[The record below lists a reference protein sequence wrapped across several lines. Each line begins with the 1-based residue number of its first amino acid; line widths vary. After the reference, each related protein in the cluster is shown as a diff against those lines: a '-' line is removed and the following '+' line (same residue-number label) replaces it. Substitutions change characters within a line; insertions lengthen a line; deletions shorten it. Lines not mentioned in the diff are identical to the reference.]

1 MSPCVAFW
9 FHNNIGQAVLQINFE
24 KISLKFSKVCYTVSY
39 DFLMKDLRF
48 SLIEFDLGVRNM
60 KSLVIAEKP
69 SVARD
74 IARVLGANQKNGGV
88 LEGKKY
94 VVTWALGHLITL
106 ADPEEY
112 DKKYEKWE
120 MSTLPMMPKDMKLV
134 VIRQTGKQFSVV
146 KTQLFRKDI
155 EEIIIATDAG
165 REGELVARWILEK
178 AGCHKPIKRL
188 WISSVTDKAIKEGFA
203 NLKDGHAYDNLYRA
217 AVARAEADWLVG
229 MNGTRALTCKYNAQ
243 LSCGRV
249 QTPTLAMIARRE
261 EEIRQF
267 TPKEY
272 YGVSVE
278 TQDVKWTWRDE
289 KTKSFRTFSREKAEE
304 IRRKTETASLE
315 VTRIEE
321 KTKKSMAPGLYDL
334 TTLQREANQKY
345 GFSAKETL
353 NIMQRLYENH
363 KVLTYPRTDSRYIGK
378 DIVPTIRER
387 LKACGIGP
395 YRKLAGA
402 LMNKPVQA
410 NSSFV
415 DDKKVS
421 DHHAIIPTEQFVQL
435 DHMTNEERKIYDMV
449 VRRFLAVLYPPFEY
463 QQVTMEAKAAGETF
477 AASGKVVKSQGWK
490 EVYEGGDQEE
500 SEEDEEKLKDQRLP
514 KMQTGQ
520 KLKVLRAALNT
531 GKTKPPARFTE
542 ATLLAAMENPVK
554 FMETRDKEAVK
565 TIGETG
571 GLGTVATR
579 ADIIE
584 KLFHSFMMEKK
595 GNEIHITSKAK
606 QLLELVPEDLKKPE
620 LTADWEMKLSQIAKG
635 KIRQGDF
642 LHEIRDYTC
651 EIVDEIKSGEGTF
664 RHDNLTN
671 KVCPRCGK
679 KLLAVNGKNSKMLVC
694 QDRECGYRETISR
707 TTNARC
713 PKCHKRME
721 MYVKG
726 KEETFI
732 CACGY
737 KEKLSAFQ
745 ARRKKEGAG
754 VGKRDVQ
761 NYLRRQQKRPMSL

>member
-1 MSPCVAFW
+1 
-9 FHNNIGQAVLQINFE
+9 
-24 KISLKFSKVCYTVSY
+24 
-39 DFLMKDLRF
+39 
-48 SLIEFDLGVRNM
+48 M

-74 IARVLGANQKNGGV
+74 IARVLGANQKNGGI
-88 LEGKKY
+88 LEGKNY
-94 VVTWALGHLITL
+94 VVTWALGHLVTL

-112 DKKYEKWE
+112 DRKYEKWE
-120 MSTLPMMPKDMKLV
+120 MATLPMLPKEMKLV
-134 VIRQTGKQFSVV
+134 VIRQTGRQFSVV

-155 EEIIIATDAG
+155 GEIIIATDAG

-203 NLKDGHAYDNLYRA
+203 NLKDGHDYDNLYRA

-249 QTPTLAMIARRE
+249 QTPTLAMIAKRE
-261 EEIRQF
+261 EEIRKF
-267 TPKEY
+267 VPKEY
-272 YGVSVE
+272 YGISLE

-289 KTKSFRTFSREKAEE
+289 KTKSFRTFSRERAEQIKGRLENAALEITSVEKKAK
-304 IRRKTETASLE
+304 KT
-315 VTRIEE
+315 
-321 KTKKSMAPGLYDL
+321 MAPGLYDL
-334 TTLQREANQKY
+334 TTLQREANLKY

-378 DIVPTIRER
+378 DIVPTIKER

-402 LMNKPVQA
+402 LMNKPVQV
-410 NSSFV
+410 NGSFV
-415 DDKKVS
+415 DDKRVS

-449 VRRFLAVLYPPFEY
+449 VRRFLAVLYPASQYE
-463 QQVTMEAKAAGETF
+463 QVTMEAKAAGETF
-477 AASGKVVKSQGWK
+477 AASGKVIKSLGWK
-490 EVYEGGDQEE
+490 EVYEGGADDDL
-500 SEEDEEKLKDQRLP
+500 EDEAEDEKKLKDQRLP
-514 KMQTGQ
+514 EMKTGTR
-520 KLKVLRAALNT
+520 LKILKTSLNT

-565 TIGETG
+565 TLGETG

-635 KIRQGDF
+635 RIRQGDF
-642 LHEIRDYTC
+642 LHQIRDYTC
-651 EIVDEIKSGEGTF
+651 EIVDEIKNGEGTF

-671 KVCPRCGK
+671 KVCPQCGK

-726 KEETFI
+726 KEETFV
-732 CACGY
+732 CQCGY

-745 ARRKKEGAG
+745 ARRQKEGAG

-761 NYLRRQQKRPMSL
+761 NYLRRQQKEANEPVNNAFAQALSGIKL

>member
-1 MSPCVAFW
+1 
-9 FHNNIGQAVLQINFE
+9 
-24 KISLKFSKVCYTVSY
+24 
-39 DFLMKDLRF
+39 
-48 SLIEFDLGVRNM
+48 M

-74 IARVLGANQKNGGV
+74 IARVLGANQKNGGI
-88 LEGKKY
+88 LEGKNY
-94 VVTWALGHLITL
+94 VVTWALGHLVTL

-112 DKKYEKWE
+112 DRKYEKWE
-120 MSTLPMMPKDMKLV
+120 MATLPMLPKEMKLV
-134 VIRQTGKQFSVV
+134 VIRQTGRQFSVV

-155 EEIIIATDAG
+155 GEIIIATDAG

-203 NLKDGHAYDNLYRA
+203 NLKDGHDYDNLYRA

-249 QTPTLAMIARRE
+249 QTPTLAMIAKRE
-261 EEIRQF
+261 EEIRKF
-267 TPKEY
+267 VPKEY
-272 YGVSVE
+272 YGISLE

-289 KTKSFRTFSREKAEE
+289 KTKSFRTFSRERAEQIKGRLENAALEITSVEKKAK
-304 IRRKTETASLE
+304 KT
-315 VTRIEE
+315 
-321 KTKKSMAPGLYDL
+321 MAPGLYDL
-334 TTLQREANQKY
+334 TTLQREANLKY

-378 DIVPTIRER
+378 DIVPTIKER

-402 LMNKPVQA
+402 LMNKPVQV
-410 NSSFV
+410 NGSFV

-449 VRRFLAVLYPPFEY
+449 VRRFLAVLYPASQYE
-463 QQVTMEAKAAGETF
+463 QVTMEAKAAGETF
-477 AASGKVVKSQGWK
+477 AASGKVIKSMGWK
-490 EVYEGGDQEE
+490 EVYEGGADDDL
-500 SEEDEEKLKDQRLP
+500 EDEADDEKKLKDQRLP
-514 KMQTGQ
+514 EMKTGTR
-520 KLKVLRAALNT
+520 LKILKTSLNT

-542 ATLLAAMENPVK
+542 ATLIAAMENPVK

-565 TIGETG
+565 TLGETG

-635 KIRQGDF
+635 RIRQGDF
-642 LHEIRDYTC
+642 LHQIRDYTC
-651 EIVDEIKSGEGTF
+651 EIVDEIKNGEGTF

-671 KVCPRCGK
+671 KVCPQCGK

-726 KEETFI
+726 KEEIFV
-732 CACGY
+732 CQCGY

-745 ARRKKEGAG
+745 ARRQKEGAG

-761 NYLRRQQKRPMSL
+761 NYLRRQQKEANEPVNNAFAQALSGIKL

>member
-1 MSPCVAFW
+1 
-9 FHNNIGQAVLQINFE
+9 
-24 KISLKFSKVCYTVSY
+24 
-39 DFLMKDLRF
+39 
-48 SLIEFDLGVRNM
+48 M

-74 IARVLGANQKNGGV
+74 IARVLGANQKNGGI
-88 LEGKKY
+88 LEGKNY
-94 VVTWALGHLITL
+94 VVTWALGHLVTL

-112 DKKYEKWE
+112 DRKYEKWE
-120 MSTLPMMPKDMKLV
+120 MATLPMLPKEMKLV
-134 VIRQTGKQFSVV
+134 VIRQTGRQFSVV

-155 EEIIIATDAG
+155 GEIIIATDAG

-203 NLKDGHAYDNLYRA
+203 NLKDGHDYDNLYRA

-249 QTPTLAMIARRE
+249 QTPTLAMIAKRE
-261 EEIRQF
+261 EEIRKF
-267 TPKEY
+267 VPKEY
-272 YGVSVE
+272 YGISLE

-289 KTKSFRTFSREKAEE
+289 KTKSFRTFSRERAEQIKGRLENAALEITSVEKKAK
-304 IRRKTETASLE
+304 KT
-315 VTRIEE
+315 
-321 KTKKSMAPGLYDL
+321 MAPGLYDL
-334 TTLQREANQKY
+334 TTLQREANLKY

-378 DIVPTIRER
+378 DIVPTIKER

-402 LMNKPVQA
+402 LMNKPVQV
-410 NSSFV
+410 NGSFV

-449 VRRFLAVLYPPFEY
+449 VRRFLAVLYPASQYE
-463 QQVTMEAKAAGETF
+463 QVTMEAKAAGETF
-477 AASGKVVKSQGWK
+477 AASGKVIKSLGWK
-490 EVYEGGDQEE
+490 EVYEGGADDDL
-500 SEEDEEKLKDQRLP
+500 EDEAEDEKKLKDQRLP
-514 KMQTGQ
+514 EMKTGTR
-520 KLKVLRAALNT
+520 LKILKTSLNT

-565 TIGETG
+565 TLGETG

-635 KIRQGDF
+635 RIRQGDF
-642 LHEIRDYTC
+642 LHQIRDYTC
-651 EIVDEIKSGEGTF
+651 EIVDEIKNGEGTF

-671 KVCPRCGK
+671 KVCPQCGK

-726 KEETFI
+726 KEETFV
-732 CACGY
+732 CQCGY

-745 ARRKKEGAG
+745 ARRQKEGAG

-761 NYLRRQQKRPMSL
+761 NYLRRQQKEANEPVNNAFAQALSGIKL

>member
-1 MSPCVAFW
+1 
-9 FHNNIGQAVLQINFE
+9 
-24 KISLKFSKVCYTVSY
+24 
-39 DFLMKDLRF
+39 
-48 SLIEFDLGVRNM
+48 M

-94 VVTWALGHLITL
+94 VVTWALGHLVTL

-120 MSTLPMMPKDMKLV
+120 IATLPMLPKDMKLV
-134 VIRQTGKQFSVV
+134 VIRQTGKQFSIV
-146 KTQLFRKDI
+146 KAQLFRKDI

-203 NLKDGHAYDNLYRA
+203 NLKNGHDYDNLYRA

-249 QTPTLAMIARRE
+249 QTPTLAMIQKRE
-261 EEIRQF
+261 EEIRKF
-267 TPKEY
+267 VPKEY
-272 YGVSVE
+272 YGISLE
-278 TQDVKWTWRDE
+278 TQDVKWTWCEE
-289 KTKSFRTFSREKAEE
+289 KTRSFRTFSREKAEQIKGKLE
-304 IRRKTETASLE
+304 NASLE
-315 VTRIEE
+315 VTNVE
-321 KTKKSMAPGLYDL
+321 KKAKKTMAPGLYDL

-363 KVLTYPRTDSRYIGK
+363 KVLTYPRTDSRYIGR

-387 LKACGIGP
+387 LKACGVGP

-402 LMNKPVQA
+402 LMNGPVQV
-410 NSSFV
+410 NGSFV

-449 VRRFLAVLYPPFEY
+449 VRRFLAVLYPAFLYE
-463 QQVTMEAKAAGETF
+463 QVNMEAKAAGEIF

-490 EVYEGGDQEE
+490 EVYEGSLEDDCEE
-500 SEEDEEKLKDQRLP
+500 EVEDERKLKDQRLP
-514 KMQTGQ
+514 E
-520 KLKVLRAALNT
+520 LKAGIRLTVLKTSLNT

-554 FMETRDKEAVK
+554 YMETRDREAVK

-651 EIVDEIKSGEGTF
+651 EIVNEIKAGEGTF

-726 KEETFI
+726 KEETFV
-732 CACGY
+732 CQCGY

-745 ARRKKEGAG
+745 ARRQKEGAG
-754 VGKRDVQ
+754 VGRRDVQ
-761 NYLRRQQKRPMSL
+761 NYLRKQQKEANEPVNNAFAQALSGIKL

>member
-1 MSPCVAFW
+1 
-9 FHNNIGQAVLQINFE
+9 
-24 KISLKFSKVCYTVSY
+24 
-39 DFLMKDLRF
+39 
-48 SLIEFDLGVRNM
+48 M

-74 IARVLGANQKNGGV
+74 IARVLGANQKNGGI
-88 LEGKKY
+88 LEGKNY
-94 VVTWALGHLITL
+94 VVTWALGHLVTL

-112 DKKYEKWE
+112 DRKYEKWE
-120 MSTLPMMPKDMKLV
+120 MATLPMLPKEMKLV
-134 VIRQTGKQFSVV
+134 VIRQTGRQFSVV

-155 EEIIIATDAG
+155 GEIIIATDAG

-203 NLKDGHAYDNLYRA
+203 NLKDGHDYDNLYRA
-217 AVARAEADWLVG
+217 AVARAEADWLGG
-229 MNGTRALTCKYNAQ
+229 MNGNRALTCKYNAQ

-249 QTPTLAMIARRE
+249 QTPTLAMIAKRE
-261 EEIRQF
+261 EEIRKF
-267 TPKEY
+267 VPKEY
-272 YGVSVE
+272 YGISLE

-289 KTKSFRTFSREKAEE
+289 KTKSFRTFSRERAEQIKGRLENAALEITSVEKKAK
-304 IRRKTETASLE
+304 KT
-315 VTRIEE
+315 
-321 KTKKSMAPGLYDL
+321 MAPGLYDL
-334 TTLQREANQKY
+334 TTLQREANLKY

-378 DIVPTIRER
+378 DIVPTIKER

-402 LMNKPVQA
+402 LMNKPVQV
-410 NSSFV
+410 NGSFV

-449 VRRFLAVLYPPFEY
+449 VRRFLAVLYPASQYE
-463 QQVTMEAKAAGETF
+463 QVTMEAKAAGETF
-477 AASGKVVKSQGWK
+477 AASGKVIKSMGWK
-490 EVYEGGDQEE
+490 EVYEGGADDDL
-500 SEEDEEKLKDQRLP
+500 EDEADDEKKLKDQRLP
-514 KMQTGQ
+514 EMKTGTR
-520 KLKVLRAALNT
+520 LKILKTSLNT

-554 FMETRDKEAVK
+554 FMETRDKEAAK
-565 TIGETG
+565 TLGETG

-635 KIRQGDF
+635 RIRQGDF
-642 LHEIRDYTC
+642 LHQIRDYTC
-651 EIVDEIKSGEGTF
+651 EIVDEIKTGEGTF

-671 KVCPRCGK
+671 KVCPQCGK

-726 KEETFI
+726 KEETFV
-732 CACGY
+732 CQCGY

-745 ARRKKEGAG
+745 ARRQKEGAG

-761 NYLRRQQKRPMSL
+761 NYLRRQQKEANEPVNNAFAQALSGIKL

>member
-1 MSPCVAFW
+1 
-9 FHNNIGQAVLQINFE
+9 
-24 KISLKFSKVCYTVSY
+24 
-39 DFLMKDLRF
+39 
-48 SLIEFDLGVRNM
+48 M

-74 IARVLGANQKNGGV
+74 IARVLGANQKNGGI
-88 LEGKKY
+88 LEGKNY
-94 VVTWALGHLITL
+94 VVTWALGHLVTL

-112 DKKYEKWE
+112 DRKYEKWE
-120 MSTLPMMPKDMKLV
+120 MATLPMLPKEMKLV
-134 VIRQTGKQFSVV
+134 VIRQTGRQFSIV

-155 EEIIIATDAG
+155 GEIIIATDAG

-203 NLKDGHAYDNLYRA
+203 NLKDGHDYDNLYRA

-249 QTPTLAMIARRE
+249 QTPTLAMIAKRE
-261 EEIRQF
+261 EEIRKF
-267 TPKEY
+267 VPKEY
-272 YGVSVE
+272 YGISLE

-289 KTKSFRTFSREKAEE
+289 KTKSFRTFSRERAEQIKGRLENTALEITSVEKKAK
-304 IRRKTETASLE
+304 KT
-315 VTRIEE
+315 I
-321 KTKKSMAPGLYDL
+321 APGLYDL
-334 TTLQREANQKY
+334 TTLQREANLKY

-378 DIVPTIRER
+378 DIVSTIKER
-387 LKACGIGP
+387 LKSCGIGP

-402 LMNKPVQA
+402 LMNKPVQV
-410 NSSFV
+410 NGSFV
-415 DDKKVS
+415 DDKRVS

-449 VRRFLAVLYPPFEY
+449 VRRFLAVLYPASQYE
-463 QQVTMEAKAAGETF
+463 QVTMEAKAAGETF
-477 AASGKVVKSQGWK
+477 AASGKVIKSMGWK
-490 EVYEGGDQEE
+490 EVYEGGADDDL
-500 SEEDEEKLKDQRLP
+500 EDEADDEKKLKDQRLP
-514 KMQTGQ
+514 EMKTGTR
-520 KLKVLRAALNT
+520 LKILKTSLNT

-565 TIGETG
+565 TLGETG

-635 KIRQGDF
+635 RIRQGDF
-642 LHEIRDYTC
+642 LHQIRDYTC
-651 EIVDEIKSGEGTF
+651 EIVDEIKPGEGTF

-671 KVCPRCGK
+671 KVCPQCGK

-726 KEETFI
+726 KEETFV
-732 CACGY
+732 CQCGY

-745 ARRKKEGAG
+745 ARRQKEGAG

-761 NYLRRQQKRPMSL
+761 NYLRRQQKEANEPVNNAFAQALSGIKL